1 MRSRELRLRSRD
13 LAQSISAA
21 PSPDGV
27 DLFGGGGGGGGGG
40 TINALTGSERPTV
53 SGSAGNMR
61 ESLLG

>member
-27 DLFGGGGGGGGGG
+27 GVFGGGGGGGGG